1 MKRFAV
7 CILVL
12 ACMAGLLFYA
22 NAKDK
27 EFVAFHGVTIKKSD
41 LSKETWDW
49 LQWYNG
55 LTEVEQA
62 SINYI
67 PTDLYEL
74 CGYPTVGDAVYETE
88 ETTPDVSEQ
97 AVIGG
102 DLLPMVVIDGELYG
116 DSGKE
121 STRERDESFD
131 GRITSSVDS
140 GQKPTEDDQSNFGMG
155 YGYQYGPNGTIEIF
169 INNKWCVFLILAD
182 AV

>member
-1 MKRFAV
+1 MKRSAV
-7 CILVL
+7 CILLL
-12 ACMAGLLFYA
+12 ACMAGLLFYT
-22 NAKDK
+22 NAKGK
-27 EFVAFHGVTIKKSD
+27 EFVAFDGVTIKKSD
-41 LSKETWDW
+41 LAKETWDW

-67 PTDLYEL
+67 PADLYEL
-74 CGYPTVGDAVYETE
+74 CGYPTAGDAVDETE
-88 ETTPDVSEQ
+88 E
-97 AVIGG
+97 AVVGG

-121 STRERDESFD
+121 STRERKDESFD

-140 GQKPTEDDQSNFGMG
+140 GQKPTEDDQSNFGTG
-155 YGYQYGPNGTIEIF
+155 YGYQYGPNGTMDIF
-169 INNKWCVFLILAD
+169 IDDKWCVFLILAD